1 MVLEHL
7 TGLVRIF
14 QYASPSGRY
23 HGRRAIDPGLEEVE
37 VIVAGRGRFLVDG
50 AFVEVGPGGMLW
62 YYPGDIVEVTS
73 HQAEPY
79 NTIVFVFRTNGER
92 QHERQTLERWR
103 SPVECAAFCADMLK
117 AWFTHGDADGL
128 LSCTSYSRLAWEA
141 RQYQAASEPRLPP
154 PVAAARS
161 YIQQHYL
168 NPHLEV
174 AEIARAAKVSPSH
187 LHLLFRTNGE
197 NTPMQVVSALR
208 LERACLL
215 LKSTDLPVKQVAFES
230 GFNDFNHFCR
240 WFRRHKGSSPGRYRA
255 ALNLNNFFYSAV
267 LGCTLWCL

>member
-1 MVLEHL
+1 
-7 TGLVRIF
+7 
-14 QYASPSGRY
+14 
-23 HGRRAIDPGLEEVE
+23 
-37 VIVAGRGRFLVDG
+37 
-50 AFVEVGPGGMLW
+50 MLW

-79 NTIVFVFRTNGER
+79 NIIVFV
-92 QHERQTLERWR
+92 
-103 SPVECAAFCADMLK
+103 
-117 AWFTHGDADGL
+117 
-128 LSCTSYSRLAWEA
+128 
-141 RQYQAASEPRLPP
+141 
-154 PVAAARS
+154 
-161 YIQQHYL
+161 
-168 NPHLEV
+168 
-174 AEIARAAKVSPSH
+174 
-187 LHLLFRTNGE
+187 FRTNGE